1 MCITFLLYVY
11 DFRRGAVDS
20 RMGHGGATPARKGNL
35 CSVVR
40 CVRFV
45 VGGAGWSACPAG
57 GRKWKVNDAK
67 TGNGIL
73 WIVGNRLPV
82 PLLARA
88 QPSIARPA
96 CMFMFFCSCC
106 CFYFYLTVPTKRNP
120 QRTQSGKETSQA
132 KPSMGCWLQGSS

>member
-1 MCITFLLYVY
+1 MENYLLSEIE
-11 DFRRGAVDS
+11 RRY
-20 RMGHGGATPARKGNL
+20 
-35 CSVVR
+35 SVVR

-88 QPSIARPA
+88 RTSRARSTRSLKEKANKRPVAQPARPNKLIQIYLRSVQ
-96 CMFMFFCSCC
+96 FF
-106 CFYFYLTVPTKRNP
+106 L
-120 QRTQSGKETSQA
+120 
-132 KPSMGCWLQGSS
+132 

>member
-1 MCITFLLYVY
+1 MENYLLSEIE
-11 DFRRGAVDS
+11 RRY
-20 RMGHGGATPARKGNL
+20 
-35 CSVVR
+35 SVVR

-88 QPSIARPA
+88 RGLAEPGSSPSTPGSTT
-96 CMFMFFCSCC
+96 SCASTVPLLRDPVDQYPITKPNQHA
-106 CFYFYLTVPTKRNP
+106 FYIYIYINYLTAREGMVAWT
-120 QRTQSGKETSQA
+120 
-132 KPSMGCWLQGSS
+132 

>member
-1 MCITFLLYVY
+1 MENYLLSEIE
-11 DFRRGAVDS
+11 RRY
-20 RMGHGGATPARKGNL
+20 
-35 CSVVR
+35 SVVR

-88 QPSIARPA
+88 RTSRAPCRTADGSTTRSADQSGGSILRRGPRGYAL
-96 CMFMFFCSCC
+96 FFRFHYTC
-106 CFYFYLTVPTKRNP
+106 CFV
-120 QRTQSGKETSQA
+120 
-132 KPSMGCWLQGSS
+132 

>member
-1 MCITFLLYVY
+1 
-11 DFRRGAVDS
+11 
-20 RMGHGGATPARKGNL
+20 MGHGGATPARKGNL

-45 VGGAGWSACPAG
+45 VGGAGWSAG

-88 QPSIARPA
+88 RTSRARPRSISA
-96 CMFMFFCSCC
+96 KKKYSRPSFFHAPNKYTIYVIKTTIRLEKIKTTNNSK
-106 CFYFYLTVPTKRNP
+106 LR
-120 QRTQSGKETSQA
+120 E
-132 KPSMGCWLQGSS
+132 

>member
-1 MCITFLLYVY
+1 MENYLLSEIE
-11 DFRRGAVDS
+11 RRY
-20 RMGHGGATPARKGNL
+20 
-35 CSVVR
+35 SVVR

-82 PLLARA
+82 RLLARA
-88 QPSIARPA
+88 QTSIARSA
-96 CMFMFFCSCC
+96 LKENC
-106 CFYFYLTVPTKRNP
+106 VHGPTRKGP
-120 QRTQSGKETSQA
+120 VQCKGKQN
-132 KPSMGCWLQGSS
+132 

>member
-1 MCITFLLYVY
+1 
-11 DFRRGAVDS
+11 
-20 RMGHGGATPARKGNL
+20 MGHGGATPARKGNL

-45 VGGAGWSACPAG
+45 VGGAGWSAG

-88 QPSIARPA
+88 D
-96 CMFMFFCSCC
+96 
-106 CFYFYLTVPTKRNP
+106 
-120 QRTQSGKETSQA
+120 
-132 KPSMGCWLQGSS
+132 

>member
-1 MCITFLLYVY
+1 MENYLLSEIE
-11 DFRRGAVDS
+11 RRY
-20 RMGHGGATPARKGNL
+20 
-35 CSVVR
+35 SVVR

-67 TGNGIL
+67 TGNEIL

-88 QPSIARPA
+88 RTSRARKATHHVTPPTEKLPSCGMLLLPAWWVSLQPLRSDDARPP
-96 CMFMFFCSCC
+96 CLNGSMPIT
-106 CFYFYLTVPTKRNP
+106 TVVTATRK
-120 QRTQSGKETSQA
+120 
-132 KPSMGCWLQGSS
+132 

>member
-1 MCITFLLYVY
+1 MENYLLSEIE
-11 DFRRGAVDS
+11 RRY
-20 RMGHGGATPARKGNL
+20 
-35 CSVVR
+35 SVVR

-88 QPSIARPA
+88 RRLAEPTLEPCTHQIAIDLE
-96 CMFMFFCSCC
+96 CKV
-106 CFYFYLTVPTKRNP
+106 LN
-120 QRTQSGKETSQA
+120 
-132 KPSMGCWLQGSS
+132 